1 MNQMTNAIDTCFA
14 ALRKQGKAALIP
26 FVSAGDPD
34 VKTSL
39 KVCEVLIEN
48 GADLIEIGFPYS
60 DPIADGPVIQASY
73 TRALANKLKSTQ
85 IWDLAKAIGSLAVY
99 EKRPVPLVAMASYSL
114 ILRQGVEN
122 FLNHAKEAGFSG
134 FIVPD
139 LPWDESKDLG
149 KAIES
154 RGLKLI
160 QLVTPTTPLE
170 RAVNIAKA
178 SGGFLYCV
186 SISGITGE
194 RKDLPPAL
202 IERLKALKCQSTT
215 PLCVGFGISQPDQA
229 GMLKGHCDGIIVG
242 SALVRQFVRFT
253 NEPAEKVLADIGS
266 FCSSMRNALDN

>member
-1 MNQMTNAIDTCFA
+1 MNQISNAIDTCFA
-14 ALRKQGKAALIP
+14 NLGNQGKTALIP
-26 FVSAGDPD
+26 FVTAGDPD

-39 KVCEVLIEN
+39 RVCEVLIEN

-73 TRALANKLKSTQ
+73 TRALSNKIKSTQ
-85 IWDLAKAIGSLAVY
+85 IWELAKAIRSLEVY
-99 EKRPVPLVAMASYSL
+99 ARCPVPLVAMVSYSL
-114 ILRQGVEN
+114 ILRQGVED
-122 FLNHAKEAGFSG
+122 FLAHAKNAGFSG

-149 KAIES
+149 NAMKAL
-154 RGLKLI
+154 GLKLI

-170 RAVNIAKA
+170 RAAKIANA

-194 RKDLPPAL
+194 RKDLPLAL
-202 IERLKALKCQSTT
+202 IERLKALKSQSNT

-229 GMLKGHCDGIIVG
+229 DMLKGHCDGIIVG
-242 SALVRQFVRFT
+242 SALVRQFVRF
-253 NEPAEKVLADIGS
+253 NHEPAEKVLADIGS
-266 FCSSMRNALDN
+266 FCSSMRRALDH